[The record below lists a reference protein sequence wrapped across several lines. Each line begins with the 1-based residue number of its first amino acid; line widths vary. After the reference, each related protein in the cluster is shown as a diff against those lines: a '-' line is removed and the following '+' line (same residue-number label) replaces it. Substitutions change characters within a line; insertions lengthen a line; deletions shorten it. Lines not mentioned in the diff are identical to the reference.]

1 MLQYN
6 ERKGGGH
13 AIPSLRSAVGTG
25 HPNVRM
31 GFPPPLRPEPP
42 ESPERSD
49 GMGLSDRIFWGVLFF
64 LKNKNN
70 VQYHARGAQQKKKH
84 DPTTPFRGSEF

>member
-1 MLQYN
+1 
-6 ERKGGGH
+6 
-13 AIPSLRSAVGTG
+13 
-25 HPNVRM
+25 
-31 GFPPPLRPEPP
+31 
-42 ESPERSD
+42 
-49 GMGLSDRIFWGVLFF
+49 MGLSDRIFWGVLFF